1 MTQRLLSAFV
11 LATTLMAACGTTTPT
26 LAPAAV
32 TVVPP
37 PTAIPSTSAPPT
49 VAPNATPSLVPGPN
63 VAYGP
68 VHFTADL
75 ALGSGVSARLVP
87 EEIPTDSGAPEQW
100 ITHPA
105 YLELMFVNYPL
116 QNTFHEPRL
125 QVYPA
130 DEFAQVNSG
139 AADAIQQ
146 LKAVLGQAPN
156 LPAGNIPFLPVFNAA
171 QVVRADIQFL
181 NFQNG
186 SGIRF
191 VTQYDQAPIPIN
203 NHELFY
209 TFQGL
214 TSDGAYYVSAIL
226 PLSAPFLA
234 PDDNPNHPAPADAVP
249 APDFNNPDFGAAWGA
264 YIDTVTTRL
273 NQLDPQQFN
282 PALPVLDAL
291 VQSLEVK

>member
-1 MTQRLLSAFV
+1 MTHRLVAALV
-11 LATTLMAACGTTTPT
+11 LAATMLSACGTTTPT
-26 LAPAAV
+26 TPPAAV
-32 TVVPP
+32 TVVRQ
-37 PTAIPSTSAPPT
+37 PTAIPPTPAPPT

-63 VAYGP
+63 IAYGS
-68 VHFTADL
+68 VHLTLNA

-87 EEIPTDSGAPEQW
+87 EAIFTDPNAP
-100 ITHPA
+100 IHPP
-105 YLELMFVNYPL
+105 YPELIFVNYPL

-130 DEFAQVNSG
+130 DEFAKVNPA

-146 LKAVLGQAPN
+146 LQALLGQAPK
-156 LPAGNIPFLPVFNAA
+156 LPAGNIPFLPVFHAA
-171 QVVRADIQFL
+171 QVIRADIQFV

-191 VTQYDQAPIPIN
+191 VTQYGQSPIPIN
-203 NHELFY
+203 NYELFY

-214 TSDGAYYVSAIL
+214 TNDGAYYVSAIL

-249 APDFNNPDFGAAWGA
+249 APDFSSPDFSGAAWGA
-264 YIDTVTTRL
+264 YLDTVTTRL

-282 PALPVLDAL
+282 PALAALDAL